1 MEKSDFL
8 ISKISNA
15 SEIHKNTFLSG
26 LSRFTYLPSWLLFE
40 AKMHEK
46 ECKSKQHNKYP
57 YFKRGTIVMIDFGVN
72 IDSEFSGKHFAI
84 ILNKK
89 DNPNNPVLTVL
100 PLTSKGGNNRFSI
113 GKELFTQTVHLLQ
126 KNVNLMGQEYTDIEL
141 TSIELDNDINETT
154 KGIENIKKYIESNT
168 VNSNDVK
175 EDLEKVISAADKI
188 SAVHESYSKKISE
201 LKKNKKS
208 ILKVIDIYSK
218 YNNESFVRISDIKT
232 ISKYRINKI
241 NKFDPSGKI
250 KLSNEIMNKI
260 STELIKLYASR

>member
-1 MEKSDFL
+1 MEQNDFL
-8 ISKISNA
+8 ISKISDA
-15 SEIHKNTFLSG
+15 SEIHKKTFLSG

-46 ECKSKQHNKYP
+46 ECNSKKYNKYP

-113 GKELFTQTVHLLQ
+113 GQELFTQTVQLLQ
-126 KNVNLMGQEYTDIEL
+126 KTVTHLEQEYTDIKL
-141 TSIELDNDINETT
+141 TSSELNKDINETT
-154 KGIENIKKYIESNT
+154 KGIENIKKYIEKNT
-168 VNSNDVK
+168 ANSTEIKD
-175 EDLEKVISAADKI
+175 DLEKVISAANKI
-188 SAVHESYSKKISE
+188 SIVHESYSKKISE

-208 ILKVIDIYSK
+208 IIKVIDIYSK
-218 YNNESFVRISDIKT
+218 YNKESFVRISDIKT
-232 ISKYRINKI
+232 ISKYRINRI

-250 KLSNEIMNKI
+250 MLSNEIMNKI